1 MRVGADVEAICGPCG
16 EVWHVVVAVAPG
28 RPAQVECKECGARHR
43 YRAVGGTP
51 AAPRRTARATGRS
64 TRKPAPALVEAD
76 LSKPVRPFRTTDT
89 YAAGERVKHPAFGAG
104 VVQAVKGP
112 SKVEIQFDAG
122 PKVLVHGRPGRSDA
136 DEADSA

>member
-16 EVWHVVVAVAPG
+16 ETWHVVVAVAPG

-43 YRAVGGTP
+43 YRPVGGTP
-51 AAPRRTARATGRS
+51 TAPRRSARATGRS
-64 TRKPAPALVEAD
+64 ARKPAAPLVEAD
-76 LSKPVRPFRTTDT
+76 LSKPVRSFRTTDT
-89 YAAGERVKHPAFGAG
+89 YAAGERVQHASFGAG

-112 SKVEIQFDAG
+112 GKVEIHFEAG
-122 PKVLVHGRPGRSDA
+122 PKVLVHGRPLRGDA